1 MTVRMVPCGPS
12 SGWRPEHSVDVAGT
26 LAVHWR
32 GHGDPAH
39 RVMSDGAVW
48 RTCRTIDGPATVR
61 VRCRPADGEVAATAW
76 GPGAPIALDA
86 LPQWLGADDDP
97 AGFRPNHPLLARAAR
112 RHAGLR
118 LSRTALVMEALVPA
132 VLEQK
137 VTGRGGACGWRSLL
151 LRFGDP
157 APGPA
162 PDGMRVVPT
171 PQRWASLPSWE
182 WHRAGVGPNRSGT
195 VVRAA
200 RLARQLEDVANRSG
214 HDVESVADGAGHRR
228 MDRRRGQAASAG
240 RSGCCVCGHFHLP
253 RLVAYNLAGEERAD
267 DDRMLELLEPYSD
280 SATAPASSCPGC
292 SPSSPCA
299 SPARPRLS
307 PDLTRR
313 RHGAPWISG

>member
-1 MTVRMVPCGPS
+1 MTGQDGSVRAFERV
-12 SGWRPEHSVDVAGT
+12 WRPEHSVDVAGT

-48 RTCRTIDGPATVR
+48 RTCRTADGPATVR
-61 VRCRPADGEVAATAW
+61 VSARPADGEVAATAW
-76 GPGAPIALDA
+76 GPGAPDALDA

-118 LSRTALVMEALVPA
+118 LSQTALVMEALVPA

-137 VTGRGGACGWRSLL
+137 VTGREASRAWRSLL

-182 WHRAGVGPNRSGT
+182 WHRAGVGPYRSGT

-214 HDVESVADGAGHRR
+214 HEVDSRLRTVPGIGAWTAAEVRQRALGDPDAVSVGD
-228 MDRRRGQAASAG
+228 
-240 RSGCCVCGHFHLP
+240 FHLP

-267 DDRMLELLEPYSD
+267 DDRMLELLEPYSGQRYR
-280 SATAPASSCPGC
+280 ACLLL
-292 SPSSPCA
+292 
-299 SPARPRLS
+299 ARVGSLPPRRAPRL
-307 PDLTRR
+307 PVRDFRR
-313 RHGAPWISG
+313 I

>member
-1 MTVRMVPCGPS
+1 MTGQDGSVRAFERV
-12 SGWRPEHSVDVAGT
+12 WRPEHSVDVAGT

-32 GHGDPAH
+32 GVGDPAH

-48 RTCRTIDGPATVR
+48 RTCRTADGPATVR
-61 VRCRPADGEVAATAW
+61 VNARPVDGEVAATAW
-76 GPGAPIALDA
+76 GPGAPNALDA

-97 AGFRPNHPLLARAAR
+97 AGFHPNHPLLARAAR

-137 VTGRGGACGWRSLL
+137 VTGREASRAWRSLL

-200 RLARQLEDVANRSG
+200 RLARQLEDVGESVRSRG
-214 HDVESVADGAGHRR
+214 GESVADGAGHRR

-240 RSGCCVCGHFHLP
+240 RSGCCVCG
-253 RLVAYNLAGEERAD
+253 
-267 DDRMLELLEPYSD
+267 
-280 SATAPASSCPGC
+280 
-292 SPSSPCA
+292 
-299 SPARPRLS
+299 RLS
-307 PDLTRR
+307 PAPAGGIRTWPARSAPTTTGCWSCSSRTPDSGYRACLLLALVGSLPPRR
-313 RHGAPWISG
+313 APRLPVRDFRRI